1 MKVKILIPLLMIFGA
16 IGWLVTANLK
26 DANYFYKANEL
37 AALGDRVYTMNLR
50 VKGRIV
56 PGSIK
61 SKINERPVIFTIHE
75 EDAEVVVHYVGEAP
89 LPDMFK
95 DRAEAVVDGTMRRDG
110 VFVAEHLQAKCASK
124 YEAGL
129 DENLADGQGGYP
141 QAEGDSAYGEQAQP
155 VAQND
160 AAPVTGDGSVTQV
173 ADAGDTAKADAQ
185 SAPTTAADKQP
196 TDAKE

>member
-37 AALGDRVYTMNLR
+37 AELGDRVYTMNLR

-61 SKINERPVIFTIHE
+61 SKVNERPVIFTIHE
-75 EDAEVVVHYVGEAP
+75 EDAEVVVHYIGEEP

-129 DENLADGQGGYP
+129 DEQLADGQGGYP
-141 QAEGDSAYGEQAQP
+141 QEGAPAYGEQAQP
-155 VAQND
+155 VAQNERSQVAD
-160 AAPVTGDGSVTQV
+160 NAAVTQV
-173 ADAGDTAKADAQ
+173 ADAGETAKADGEP
-185 SAPTTAADKQP
+185 APTAPANTQAA
-196 TDAKE
+196 DAKE